1 MFCWLGTIWCT
12 HFLLDKHIPSHIY
25 LRGKGRLNH
34 PQLIKSLFILLP
46 FLFTLFFSNSSVW
59 MTLEDTLVGLLSLGR
74 TASAHIL
81 TGSLRDERSNQLGFL
96 TGFRTQGAQACEEL
110 QISLNKFRPICSWW
124 ATIFFLFLEHFI
136 GKLPRHY
143 FFYNKVDAISWR
155 HCICMPDIASYAWR
169 LGYVISR

>member
-1 MFCWLGTIWCT
+1 MAMFCWLGTIWCT

-96 TGFRTQGAQACEEL
+96 TGFCTQGAQACEEL
-110 QISLNKFRPICSWW
+110 QISVNKLRYCIQLESFHLTTLYRYPVPRNAVSVSVVIKVPNKFIIETKKKRDLLTVSKI
-124 ATIFFLFLEHFI
+124 LF
-136 GKLPRHY
+136 GTP
-143 FFYNKVDAISWR
+143 
-155 HCICMPDIASYAWR
+155 
-169 LGYVISR
+169 